1 MQGRNRCPLE
11 PTSNQ
16 TKNIAE
22 FVIIKLLEIVGNLI
36 ILEENKKTV
45 RTRKFK
51 YISNK
56 ATSKDK
62 NIK

>member
-1 MQGRNRCPLE
+1 MLQGERIR
-11 PTSNQ
+11 
-16 TKNIAE
+16 
-22 FVIIKLLEIVGNLI
+22 
-36 ILEENKKTV
+36 ILEENKKKTV

-51 YISNK
+51 LSK